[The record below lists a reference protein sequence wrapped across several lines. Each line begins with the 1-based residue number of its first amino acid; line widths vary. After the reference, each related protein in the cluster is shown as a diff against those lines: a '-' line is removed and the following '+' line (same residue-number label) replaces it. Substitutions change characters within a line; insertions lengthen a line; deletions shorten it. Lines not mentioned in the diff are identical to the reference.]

1 MRRRVAGLDSRVV
14 VFEAI
19 DAVVAVILRERVAD
33 RVLGALNPFEG
44 LDALLR
50 VLTILRLIY
59 GFDCDSIVSV
69 IEVSLETY

>member
-1 MRRRVAGLDSRVV
+1 VAGLDSRVV

-69 IEVSLETY
+69 IEVSIGTY